1 MSDMF
6 DLYGITRKQRRSLLA
21 RYGAAPDQANPQG

>member
-6 DLYGITRKQRRSLLA
+6 DLYGITPEQRRLRLA
-21 RYGAAPDQANPQG
+21 RYGAAPDQGSPQG